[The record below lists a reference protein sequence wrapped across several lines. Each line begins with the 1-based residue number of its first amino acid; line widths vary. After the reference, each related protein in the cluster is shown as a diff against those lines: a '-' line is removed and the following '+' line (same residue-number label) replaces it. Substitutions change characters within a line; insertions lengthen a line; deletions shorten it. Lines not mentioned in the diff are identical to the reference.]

1 MCHSRNIACERFR
14 SGGLIFATDTFVILV
29 ALCRYC
35 AERVLYEIASRR
47 SVDTV
52 LEWRW
57 DNVLNTPT
65 VVRYLIRNLEGRVI
79 ESYCLLLCSQCIV
92 LCVAVD
98 FAGGSLLFRVR
109 YR

>member
-1 MCHSRNIACERFR
+1 MMIAM
-14 SGGLIFATDTFVILV
+14 LV
-29 ALCRYC
+29 ASFRYC

-65 VVRYLIRNLEGRVI
+65 VVRYLIQNLEGNVI
-79 ESYCLLLCSQCIV
+79 ESSCLLLISQTNV
-92 LCVAVD
+92 LCLAVE
-98 FAGGSLLFRVR
+98 FASGALFIM
-109 YR
+109 